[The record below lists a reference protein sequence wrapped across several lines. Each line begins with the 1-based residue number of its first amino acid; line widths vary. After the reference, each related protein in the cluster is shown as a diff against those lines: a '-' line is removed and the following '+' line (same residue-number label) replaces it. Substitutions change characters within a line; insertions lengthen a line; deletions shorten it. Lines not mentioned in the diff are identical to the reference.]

1 MFKDVHEYLSRLKRE
16 LKGSDS
22 ALTQDA
28 LADAEEHLRNAL
40 DNAKKEAPNIS
51 ETEALSVILEKY
63 GEPSEVASAY
73 KEIEYQISS
82 FLYPPK
88 LPKTQSHL
96 VKFFSIYGDSQAWAA
111 VLYMLFSLVTGI
123 LFGLWALLGMSLSLI
138 SLVFII
144 GLPLTGLFLLSLR
157 GIALIEGRIVDALL
171 SIRMPRKPIF
181 VQKDLNLT
189 KKLKALITESQ
200 TWKIYIY
207 LITRLILSIV
217 FSIGLLTLFAF
228 SIKLMS
234 YPVLAPVLKRPLITL
249 GEQSYHTSIW
259 LYPVVSLVGFVFFSL
274 SLHLTKLV
282 GKISGRYAKAMLV
295 RRG

>member
-1 MFKDVHEYLSRLKRE
+1 M
-16 LKGSDS
+16 
-22 ALTQDA
+22 
-28 LADAEEHLRNAL
+28 
-40 DNAKKEAPNIS
+40 I
-51 ETEALSVILEKY
+51 
-63 GEPSEVASAY
+63 
-73 KEIEYQISS
+73 
-82 FLYPPK
+82 
-88 LPKTQSHL
+88 
-96 VKFFSIYGDSQAWAA
+96 
-111 VLYMLFSLVTGI
+111 
-123 LFGLWALLGMSLSLI
+123 SLI
-138 SLVFII
+138 LII

-157 GIALIEGRIVDALL
+157 GIALIEGRIVEALL

-207 LITRLILSIV
+207 LITRLILSLV
-217 FSIGLLTLFAF
+217 FSFGLLTLFAF

-234 YPVLAPVLKRPLITL
+234 YPVLAPVFKRPLITL